1 MTEAEL
7 LQWGRL
13 AGRRGLPLQRIEL
26 LLAQLSML
34 IAKTMGGAKNV
45 RVDDFMLKEPEVLP
59 ENVTHIDIARKA
71 FGFNPRRKKA

>member
-1 MTEAEL
+1 VRQARARLMDR
-7 LQWGRL
+7 LQVNRL
-13 AGRRGLPLQRIEL
+13 PEL

-59 ENVTHIDIARKA
+59 DNVTHIDIARKA

>member
-7 LQWGRL
+7 QQWGRL
-13 AGRRGLPLQRIEL
+13 ASRRGLPMQRIEL
-26 LLAQLSML
+26 LFAQLAML

-59 ENVTHIDIARKA
+59 DNVTHIDIARKA
-71 FGFNPRRKKA
+71 FGFNPRRRKA